1 MKRVVRLIVCFIT
14 VFMVSMPSY
23 AQSGFGRND
32 VDILKTISENESS
45 SEKTSRVIA
54 IPRGRLISSAGLQI
68 SDEGNGVLGVY
79 AETLCHSNMDKIY
92 MTIYLDMWDE
102 ARQDWLVLNDY
113 EYSWSA
119 VDNPNLTDVSVSFDL
134 EGLTRGK
141 TYRLRG
147 MHLVRN
153 SSSLSEV
160 LTTGTAGIIL
170 D

>member
-1 MKRVVRLIVCFIT
+1 MKRVGRLIVCLLI
-14 VFMVSMPSY
+14 VLMVSMPSY
-23 AQSGFGRND
+23 AQNGFERNN
-32 VDILKTISENESS
+32 VEILKAISKHESS

-54 IPRGRLISSAGLQI
+54 MPRGRLISSAGLQI
-68 SDEGNGVLGVY
+68 SDEGNGILGVY

-92 MTIYLDMWDE
+92 ITIYLDMWDE
-102 ARQDWLVLNDY
+102 NRQDWLVLNDY

-119 VDNPNLTDVSVSFDL
+119 ADNPNLTDVSVSFDL

-153 SSSLSEV
+153 SDSLSEI